1 MTENKNKP
9 GAQDLIAVG
18 KFGKTRGLRGEIYV
32 TPYNS
37 DPERILSLESAFRLS
52 GKEKASFEIEKSGVI
67 SNRPVFKI
75 KGYDTPE
82 AVGALTNSELFVTR
96 DQLEDLPEDS
106 YFTFDL
112 VGLSVETVDGV
123 LLGTVR
129 EVDSY
134 PANDV
139 YVIEKDTGETILFPA
154 VKEFVTKIDLENK
167 LIVVDPPDGLLEI
180 NS

>member
-1 MTENKNKP
+1 MTESKKKP
-9 GAQDLIAVG
+9 AAQDLIAVG

-37 DPERILSLESAFRLS
+37 DPERILSLSSAFRLS
-52 GKEKASFEIEKSGVI
+52 GKDKASIEIEKSGVI
-67 SNRPVFKI
+67 SNRPVFKL

-82 AVGALTNSELFVTR
+82 AVGALTNTELFVPK

-112 VGLSVETVDGV
+112 IGLTVETVDGIS
-123 LLGTVR
+123 LGTIR
-129 EVDSY
+129 EVDFY

-139 YVIEKDTGETILFPA
+139 YVIKKDSGETILFPA
-154 VKEFVTKIDLENK
+154 VKKFVTKIDLENK
-167 LIVVDPPDGLLEI
+167 LMVVDPPDGLLEI